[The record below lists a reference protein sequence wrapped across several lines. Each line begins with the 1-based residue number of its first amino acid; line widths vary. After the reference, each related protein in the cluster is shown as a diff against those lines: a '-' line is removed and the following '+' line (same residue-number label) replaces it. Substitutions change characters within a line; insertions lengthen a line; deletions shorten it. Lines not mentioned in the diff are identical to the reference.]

1 MTSTAFCELGDSA
14 TGVGFI
20 RTGSSVVNTSG
31 LVAGGNSCTV
41 AGALSD
47 NGENGDGE
55 NGDGDGSL
63 QATAQCFVNSHEKK
77 NFLLQALSN
86 GLVQYTFVLRL
97 ITSDR

>member
-55 NGDGDGSL
+55 NGDGENGDGDGSL
-63 QATAQCFVNSHEKK
+63 QATAQCFDNPHEKN
-77 NFLLQALSN
+77 NFLLRAL
-86 GLVQYTFVLRL
+86 
-97 ITSDR
+97 